1 MATRTGRI
9 HCSAIALLTLAL
21 FTCCA
26 AASVAQTA
34 RGSTPASISSIWPTW
49 PKARPED
56 VQSVQSIN
64 NAYFDVL
71 SGSATT
77 ERDWDRFKSLFLPD
91 GRFVNLHTWDNDPH
105 LIPAVFDLDR
115 LIEMLKVNL
124 RKADSDEHPVDIQ
137 VKTSSSMVQAFVTSE
152 VHIHSST
159 GDHSARFINGFE
171 LVKDVD
177 RYWIVEVTHEM
188 IPAS

>member
-9 HCSAIALLTLAL
+9 HCYVFALLTLAL

-34 RGSTPASISSIWPTW
+34 RSSTPASISSIWPTW

-56 VQSVQSIN
+56 VQSVQNII
-64 NAYFDVL
+64 NAYFDVQ
-71 SGSATT
+71 SGRATT

-91 GRFVNLHTWDNDPH
+91 GRFVNLHTRDNDPH
-105 LIPAVFDLDR
+105 LIPALLDLER
-115 LIEMLKVNL
+115 QIEMLRVNL
-124 RKADSDEHPVDIQ
+124 RKADSDERPIDIQ
-137 VKTSSSMVQAFVTSE
+137 IKASSSMVQAFVTSE
-152 VHIHSST
+152 VHIHSSS
-159 GDHSARFINGFE
+159 GDHAARFINSVE